1 MMRLRVGAL
10 LFVGACVSVLAARA
24 DLKAVFA
31 FKERVVS
38 IRFPELNYWIATTVD
53 EDARQVA
60 VSFPNDKSPGTDDQP
75 GPHLEIS
82 LEALAPDVQA
92 DDYHRHYLDRYADAM
107 GSTSAPFDDS
117 ERGPMAL
124 LDCRMAFLFFRDHEL
139 RDHKAVLI
147 TCINNGVGVVIL
159 LDTLASAYDSNKSA
173 SLAILQSIQ
182 FEN

>member
-10 LFVGACVSVLAARA
+10 LFLGCACVLGARA

-31 FKERVVS
+31 FKDRVVS

-60 VSFPNDKSPGTDDQP
+60 VTFPREQSPATDGQP
-75 GPHLEIS
+75 GQHLEIS
-82 LEALAPDVQA
+82 LEALAPDVRGE
-92 DDYHRHYLDRYADAM
+92 DYHRHYLDRYADTM
-107 GSTSAPFDDS
+107 GSTSAPFDDYGRDS
-117 ERGPMAL
+117 MAL

-139 RDHKAVLI
+139 RDHKAILI
-147 TCINNGVGVVIL
+147 TSIDNGIGVVIL
-159 LDTLASAYDSNKSA
+159 LDTLASVYDSNESA
-173 SLAILQSIQ
+173 SIAILRSIQ